1 MAGGARVRDAALLD
15 ALEALPP
22 VPFRGTVWRVVRD
35 GRHPC
40 QCSAAG
46 GRWDDR
52 TFDVLYTSTAADGAV
67 AEMHFHVSR
76 GQPVIPSRVVYR
88 LHELRV
94 ALHRSLRLVDLAA
107 LKALGLDVAR
117 YGRLS
122 YVERGQEYPQSQ
134 EIAEAARFFGFDGL
148 IAPSARWQCLNVV
161 PFCDEVLPDAL
172 EAVRDRGPI
181 DWARWQREPL
191 GF

>member
-1 MAGGARVRDAALLD
+1 M
-15 ALEALPP
+15 
-22 VPFRGTVWRVVRD
+22 
-35 GRHPC
+35 
-40 QCSAAG
+40 
-46 GRWDDR
+46 
-52 TFDVLYTSTAADGAV
+52 
-67 AEMHFHVSR
+67 
-76 GQPVIPSRVVYR
+76 
-88 LHELRV
+88 RV

-134 EIAEAARFFGFDGL
+134 EIAEAARFLGFDGL

-172 EAVRDRGPI
+172 EAVRDHGPI

>member
-1 MAGGARVRDAALLD
+1 M
-15 ALEALPP
+15 PP
-22 VPFRGTVWRVVRD
+22 IRFQGTVWRVVRE
-35 GRHPC
+35 GRDPC
-40 QCSAAG
+40 QCNASG

-52 TFDVLYTSTAADGAV
+52 TFDVLYTSAAADGAV
-67 AEMHFHVSR
+67 AEMYFHLAR
-76 GQPVIPSRVVYR
+76 GQPVIPSGVRYH
-88 LHELRV
+88 LHELQV
-94 ALHRSLRLVDLAA
+94 ALGRSLKLVDPAA
-107 LKALGLDVAR
+107 LEAMGLDVAR

-122 YVERGQEYPQSQ
+122 YVEREQECPRSQ
-134 EIAEAARFFGFDGL
+134 QVAEAAHFLGFDGL

-172 EAVRDRGPI
+172 EAVRDHGPI